1 MTITISLSYN
11 IRSFRTT
18 LCLQYPP
25 DKIGIGAIFLGTLF
39 LSLEPL
45 PARGPQQTWLEL
57 LGADLEEDE
66 LKGKRDFLYISYRF
80 ILMVIYL
87 HICVIDICEQ
97 MLEAYEEASAN
108 TSDSS
113 RVLDPKRVAAA
124 RSRLH
129 GMAQPSLLQLAS
141 GDETDALL
149 LQTSPNTITYPPSVS
164 YGGYNDSS
172 SENYEAVSVDVA
184 EKKALP
190 DTFPRQPTPPTLPQP
205 AKRPLINIVH
215 SAPLLPIQMPL
226 KVSEENVDEVNL
238 DDAYP
243 YDDSELPPPPLEQS
257 DPSPPPPALASLKR
271 KQSDDAIDEGA
282 VKASRY
288 SASEASA
295 TVISTTIT
303 PP

>member
-1 MTITISLSYN
+1 
-11 IRSFRTT
+11 
-18 LCLQYPP
+18 
-25 DKIGIGAIFLGTLF
+25 
-39 LSLEPL
+39 
-45 PARGPQQTWLEL
+45 
-57 LGADLEEDE
+57 
-66 LKGKRDFLYISYRF
+66 
-80 ILMVIYL
+80 
-87 HICVIDICEQ
+87 

-113 RVLDPKRVAAA
+113 RVLDPKRVSAA
-124 RSRLH
+124 RCRLH

-172 SENYEAVSVDVA
+172 SESYEAVSVDVA

-190 DTFPRQPTPPTLPQP
+190 DAFPRQPTPPTLPQP

-215 SAPLLPIQMPL
+215 SAPPLPIQLPL

-257 DPSPPPPALASLKR
+257 ADLSPPPPALASLKR

-288 SASEASA
+288 SATEASA
-295 TVISTTIT
+295 TVISTTIA